1 MRGRLT
7 RRTFVAGSAAAILSG
22 LRTGYAQ
29 AAPLPRTITLHV
41 GFPAGG
47 PADLIA
53 RLVAE
58 RLGANTGSSV
68 IVLNK
73 PGAGGTL
80 AAGGVAKTA
89 PDGGNL
95 LLVSSGHAGAPA
107 FFPDLPFDNQ
117 KSFTT
122 IVALAQSPVVI
133 LVRKDSSFKTIGEII
148 AEAKARPGRLRFGNS
163 GGATLPALTAA
174 LLQKE
179 LGYDVLSI
187 PYRGS
192 GPANIELIGGVIE
205 ANFDIVSGA
214 MGLLASGDVR
224 GLAVSS
230 RVRSTA
236 LPDVPTIAETIRP
249 NFEVTGW
256 FGILAPAQMDA
267 ALTARFNSEINPILL
282 APEFRARLATLGI
295 EPIGGSPEDFAK
307 LLAAETTRW
316 TALIRELGISAQ

>member
-1 MRGRLT
+1 MRDLLT
-7 RRTFVAGSAAAILSG
+7 RRMFVAGTTAAIVARPRAG
-22 LRTGYAQ
+22 FAQ
-29 AAPLPRTITLHV
+29 APDLPRTITLHV

-47 PADLIA
+47 PADIIA

-58 RLGANTGSSV
+58 RLGANTGSSL

-80 AAGGVAKTA
+80 AAAGIAKMT

-107 FFPDLPFDNQ
+107 FYPDLPFDNQ
-117 KSFTT
+117 KSFTP

-133 LVRKDSSFKTIGEII
+133 LVRKDSSFATIGNLI

-163 GGATLPALTAA
+163 GGATLPALAAA

-192 GPANIELIGGVIE
+192 GPANVDLIGGVIE

-214 MGLLASGDVR
+214 MGLLGSGDVR

-230 RVRSTA
+230 SARSTA
-236 LPDVPTIAETIRP
+236 LPNVPTIAETVRP
-249 NFEVTGW
+249 GFEVTGW
-256 FGILAPAQMDA
+256 FGVLAPAQMDA
-267 ALTARFNSEINPILL
+267 ALAARLNGEINRILS
-282 APEFRARLATLGI
+282 APELRARLAALGI
-295 EPIGGSPEDFAK
+295 EPIGGSTADFAK
-307 LLAAETTRW
+307 LLATETVRW
-316 TALIRELGISAQ
+316 TALIRELGINAQ

>member
-1 MRGRLT
+1 MHGQLT
-7 RRTFVAGSAAAILSG
+7 RRTFVTATAAAILAPP
-22 LRTGYAQ
+22 RAAFAQ
-29 AAPLPRTITLHV
+29 ASPLPRTITLHV

-47 PADLIA
+47 PADIIA

-58 RLGANTGSSV
+58 RLGANSGSSV

-80 AAGGVAKTA
+80 AAAGVAKTA

-107 FFPDLPFDNQ
+107 FYPDLPFDNQ

-122 IVALAQSPVVI
+122 IIALAQSPVVI
-133 LVRKDSSFKTIGEII
+133 LVRKDSPFATIGQAI
-148 AEAKARPGRLRFGNS
+148 AEAKTRPGQLRFGNS
-163 GGATLPALTAA
+163 GGATLPALAAA

-192 GPANIELIGGVIE
+192 GPANIDLIGGVID

-214 MGLLASGDVR
+214 MGLLRSGDVR

-230 RVRSTA
+230 AVRSTA
-236 LPDVPTIAETIRP
+236 LPEVPTIAETIRP
-249 NFEVTGW
+249 GFEVTGW
-256 FGILAPAQMDA
+256 FGVLAPAQMDA
-267 ALTARFNSEINPILL
+267 ALAAQLNGEINRILQ
-282 APEFRARLATLGI
+282 APELRARLAALGI
-295 EPIGGSPEDFAK
+295 EPIGGSPQDFAK

-316 TALIRELGISAQ
+316 TALIKELGISSQ